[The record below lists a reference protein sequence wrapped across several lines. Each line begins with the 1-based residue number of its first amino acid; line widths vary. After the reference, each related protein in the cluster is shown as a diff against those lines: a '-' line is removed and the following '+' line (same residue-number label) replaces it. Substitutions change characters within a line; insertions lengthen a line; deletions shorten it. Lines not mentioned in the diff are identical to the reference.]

1 MTQLIKTQTEDYLR
15 KTKLPEET
23 KTYTVISHGIVIDT
37 AREMLEKYGFNV
49 LSESYQSEHSGDIA
63 YGLMK
68 LEKVD
73 DPDMAMTFYWTNSYN
88 KMVKFKCSIGGF
100 IYDNEVPF
108 ITSDNQATWNR
119 KHTGVALDETLDI
132 IESMIASAEEHFAQ
146 IVSMKN
152 KFKEIPINRKDY
164 AKLMGLLYFDK
175 KIIAPTQASLI
186 RNEYDKPSFN
196 YSDKETLWELYKII
210 MFGISDQPPR
220 GWYSQQIKVN
230 NYLQVMYNIAT
241 VEIANENVAGQ
252 LEFESVEESFM
263 SEDELAHE
271 LYGVDND
278 IEVSLP
284 VLDEVVDL
292 DAEEDAEWD
301 RLEAA
306 GVIAPCIRHD
316 AETIKEIE
324 IENSLPV
331 MPNDEMDSVENLI
344 QAQNL
349 VKEKTLFKP
358 EEPSLFDAVNAK
370 KERLEEIRESIQD
383 EDLSYGELV
392 ELQELTEFI
401 EDDDVELLEAAGVP
415 EFTEDITID
424 LSDLEGEYTL
434 EQMDEVIE
442 ILEERLEQAVAMSE
456 KQVDNIKEEHGII
469 EKGNPDDGLIGSTA
483 PNPEDLFDLID
494 DEDDD
499 LVDEVPWFT
508 DENPNPEIKTA
519 PSLIP
524 DDMRD
529 EVLSILMDRYQN
541 TKTIKNTIE
550 GTDHVLFILDSE
562 EFFTVDKQ

>member
-152 KFKEIPINRKDY
+152 RFKEIPINRKDY

-252 LEFESVEESFM
+252 LEFETVEEIFM
-263 SEDELAHE
+263 SDDELAHE

-306 GVIAPCIRHD
+306 GVIAPCAGHSV
-316 AETIKEIE
+316 ESEK
-324 IENSLPV
+324 
-331 MPNDEMDSVENLI
+331 DEMKSVENLI

-358 EEPSLFDAVNAK
+358 EEPSLFADIDAK
-370 KERLEEIRESIQD
+370 KERLEEIRESIQ
-383 EDLSYGELV
+383 EEEVSYGELV
-392 ELQELTEFI
+392 ELQGLTEFI
-401 EDDDVELLEAAGVP
+401 DDGDVELLEVAGVP
-415 EFTEDITID
+415 EFVEEELID

-434 EQMDEVIE
+434 EEMPEVIE
-442 ILEERLEQAVAMSE
+442 VIEERIEKAIMSKEQI
-456 KQVDNIKEEHGII
+456 DNIKEEHDIV
-469 EKGNPDDGLIGSTA
+469 EKEEDPYEGLIASTA
-483 PNPEDLFDLID
+483 PNPEDLFDLMDEDGD
-494 DEDDD
+494 DESGED
-499 LVDEVPWFT
+499 VPWFT

-541 TKTIKNTIE
+541 KKTIKNAIE

>member
-132 IESMIASAEEHFAQ
+132 IESMIASAEDHFAQ

-164 AKLMGLLYFDK
+164 SKLMGLLYFDK

-252 LEFESVEESFM
+252 LEFESVEEVYAT
-263 SEDELAHE
+263 DELDMIP
-271 LYGVDND
+271 VD
-278 IEVSLP
+278 ES
-284 VLDEVVDL
+284 EVVDL
-292 DAEEDAEWD
+292 DAQEDADWND
-301 RLEAA
+301 LEEA
-306 GVIAPCIRHD
+306 GLIAPCAGHSV
-316 AETIKEIE
+316 ESEK
-324 IENSLPV
+324 
-331 MPNDEMDSVENLI
+331 DEMESVENLI

-358 EEPSLFDAVNAK
+358 EEPSLFDAVDAK

-383 EDLSYGELV
+383 ENVSYGELV

-415 EFTEDITID
+415 EFVKDELID

-434 EQMDEVIE
+434 DQMDEVIE
-442 ILEERLEQAVAMSE
+442 ILEERLEAVVAMSKE
-456 KQVDNIKEEHGII
+456 QVDNIKEEHGII

-483 PNPEDLFDLID
+483 PNPEDLFDLIE
-494 DEDDD
+494 DEDDE
-499 LVDEVPWFT
+499 LADEVPWFT

-529 EVLSILMDRYQN
+529 DVLSILMDRYQN
-541 TKTIKNTIE
+541 KKTIKNAIE

>member
-37 AREMLEKYGFNV
+37 AREMLEKYGFNI
-49 LSESYQSEHSGDIA
+49 LSESYQSECSGDIA

-152 KFKEIPINRKDY
+152 RFKEIPINRKEY

-196 YSDKETLWELYKII
+196 YSDKETLWEFYKI
-210 MFGISDQPPR
+210 MMYGISDQPPKK
-220 GWYSQQIKVN
+220 WYSQQIKVN
-230 NYLQVMYNIAT
+230 NYIQVMYNIAK
-241 VEIANENVAGQ
+241 VEIANENVANE
-252 LEFESVEESFM
+252 LDFEAVEESFM
-263 SEDELAHE
+263 DDELDVIP
-271 LYGVDND
+271 VDT
-278 IEVSLP
+278 I
-284 VLDEVVDL
+284 DL
-292 DAEEDAEWD
+292 DAEEDALWD

-306 GVIAPCIRHD
+306 GVIAPCIGHD

-331 MPNDEMDSVENLI
+331 MPNDEMESVENLI

-358 EEPSLFDAVNAK
+358 EEPSLFADIDAK
-370 KERLEEIRESIQD
+370 KERLEEIRESIQ
-383 EDLSYGELV
+383 EEEVSYGELV
-392 ELQELTEFI
+392 ELQDLTEYI
-401 EDDDVELLEAAGVP
+401 EDGDVELLEAAGVP
-415 EFTEDITID
+415 EFVKDELID
-424 LSDLEGEYTL
+424 LSDLEGEYNL
-434 EQMDEVIE
+434 DEMPAVIE
-442 ILEERLEQAVAMSE
+442 TIEERIEEAIMSKEQI
-456 KQVDNIKEEHGII
+456 DNIKEEHEIV
-469 EKGNPDDGLIGSTA
+469 EKEEDPYEGLIGSTA
-483 PNPEDLFDLID
+483 PNPEDLFDLMEE
-494 DEDDD
+494 EDDD
-499 LVDEVPWFT
+499 LADEVPWFT

-524 DDMRD
+524 NDMRD
-529 EVLSILMDRYQN
+529 EALSILMDRYQN
-541 TKTIKNTIE
+541 KKTIKNAIE

>member
-1 MTQLIKTQTEDYLR
+1 MTQLIKTQTEDYIR

-23 KTYTVISHGIVIDT
+23 KTYTVISHSIVIDT
-37 AREMLEKYGFNV
+37 AREMLAKYGFNI

-73 DPDMAMTFYWTNSYN
+73 DPDMAMTFYWANSYN

-132 IESMIASAEEHFAQ
+132 IESMIASAEDHFAQ

-152 KFKEIPINRKDY
+152 RFKEISINRKDY

-175 KIIAPTQASLI
+175 LIIAPTQASLI
-186 RNEYDKPSFN
+186 RKEYDKPSFN

-220 GWYSQQIKVN
+220 GWYTQQIKVN
-230 NYLQVMYNIAT
+230 NYLQVMYNIAK
-241 VEIANENVAGQ
+241 VEIANENVAGE
-252 LEFESVEESFM
+252 LEFEAVEESFM
-263 SEDELAHE
+263 VDDLDVIPVETYETED
-271 LYGVDND
+271 
-278 IEVSLP
+278 
-284 VLDEVVDL
+284 LDE
-292 DAEEDAEWD
+292 EEDAEWD

-306 GVIAPCIRHD
+306 GIITPCAAH
-316 AETIKEIE
+316 
-324 IENSLPV
+324 
-331 MPNDEMDSVENLI
+331 SVESEKDELKSIDNLI
-344 QAQNL
+344 DAQNL
-349 VKEKTLFKP
+349 VVDPKPMFKKSY
-358 EEPSLFDAVNAK
+358 SLFDDVDAK
-370 KERLEEIRESIQD
+370 KERLEEIRESLQ
-383 EDLSYGELV
+383 EENVSYGELA
-392 ELQELTEFI
+392 ELQELTEYI

-415 EFTEDITID
+415 EFVEEEIID

-434 EQMDEVIE
+434 EQMEDVIETIEERIEEVIMSK
-442 ILEERLEQAVAMSE
+442 EQI
-456 KQVDNIKEEHGII
+456 DNIKEEHGIV
-469 EKGNPDDGLIGSTA
+469 EKEEDPYEELIASTA
-483 PNPEDLFDLID
+483 PNPEDLFDLMD

-499 LVDEVPWFT
+499 AVNDVPWFT
-508 DENPNPEIKTA
+508 DENPNPEIKIA

-524 DDMRD
+524 DEMRE

-541 TKTIKNTIE
+541 KRKIENTLE
-550 GTDHVLFILDSE
+550 GTDHIVFVLDSK

>member
-37 AREMLEKYGFNV
+37 AREMLEKYGFNI
-49 LSESYQSEHSGDIA
+49 LSESYQSECSGDIA

-152 KFKEIPINRKDY
+152 RFKEIPINRKEY

-196 YSDKETLWELYKII
+196 YSDKETLWEFYKI
-210 MFGISDQPPR
+210 MMYGISDQPPKK
-220 GWYSQQIKVN
+220 WYSQQIKVN
-230 NYLQVMYNIAT
+230 NYIQVMYNVAK
-241 VEIANENVAGQ
+241 VEIANENVANE
-252 LEFESVEESFM
+252 LDFEAVEESFM
-263 SEDELAHE
+263 DDELDVIP
-271 LYGVDND
+271 VDT
-278 IEVSLP
+278 
-284 VLDEVVDL
+284 VDL

-306 GVIAPCIRHD
+306 GVIAPCIGHD

-331 MPNDEMDSVENLI
+331 MPNDEMESVENLI

-358 EEPSLFDAVNAK
+358 EEPSLFADIDAK
-370 KERLEEIRESIQD
+370 KERLEEIRESIQ
-383 EDLSYGELV
+383 EEEVSYGELV
-392 ELQELTEFI
+392 ELQDLTEYI
-401 EDDDVELLEAAGVP
+401 EDGDVELLEAAGVP
-415 EFTEDITID
+415 EFVKDELID
-424 LSDLEGEYTL
+424 LSDLEGEYNL
-434 EQMDEVIE
+434 DEMPAVIE
-442 ILEERLEQAVAMSE
+442 TIEERIEEAIMSKEQI
-456 KQVDNIKEEHGII
+456 DNIKEEHEIV
-469 EKGNPDDGLIGSTA
+469 EKEEDPYEGLIGSTA
-483 PNPEDLFDLID
+483 PNPEDLFDLMEEE
-494 DEDDD
+494 EDDD
-499 LVDEVPWFT
+499 LADEVPWFT

-541 TKTIKNTIE
+541 KKTIKNAIE

>member
-37 AREMLEKYGFNV
+37 AREMLEKYGFNI

-152 KFKEIPINRKDY
+152 RFKEIPINRKDY

-220 GWYSQQIKVN
+220 GWYTQQIKVN
-230 NYLQVMYNIAT
+230 NYLQVMYNIAK
-241 VEIANENVAGQ
+241 VEIANENVANE
-252 LEFESVEESFM
+252 LDFEAVEESFM
-263 SEDELAHE
+263 NDELDVIP
-271 LYGVDND
+271 VDT
-278 IEVSLP
+278 
-284 VLDEVVDL
+284 VDL

-301 RLEAA
+301 KLEAA
-306 GVIAPCIRHD
+306 GVIAPCIGHD

-331 MPNDEMDSVENLI
+331 MPNDEMESVENLI

-358 EEPSLFDAVNAK
+358 EEPSLFADIDAK
-370 KERLEEIRESIQD
+370 KERLEEIRESIQ
-383 EDLSYGELV
+383 EEEVSYGELV
-392 ELQELTEFI
+392 ELQDLTEFI
-401 EDDDVELLEAAGVP
+401 EDGDVELLEAAGVP
-415 EFTEDITID
+415 EFVKDELID

-434 EQMDEVIE
+434 DEMPTVIE
-442 ILEERLEQAVAMSE
+442 TIEERIEEAIMSKEQI
-456 KQVDNIKEEHGII
+456 DNIKEEHDVV
-469 EKGNPDDGLIGSTA
+469 EKEEDPYKGLIASTA
-483 PNPEDLFDLID
+483 PNPEDLFDLMDEDGD
-494 DEDDD
+494 DESGED
-499 LVDEVPWFT
+499 VPWFT

-541 TKTIKNTIE
+541 KKTIKNAIE

>member
-37 AREMLEKYGFNV
+37 AREMLEKYGFNI

-152 KFKEIPINRKDY
+152 RFKEIPINRKDY

-210 MFGISDQPPR
+210 MFGISDQPPKK
-220 GWYSQQIKVN
+220 WYSQQIKVN
-230 NYLQVMYNIAT
+230 NYIQVMYNIAK
-241 VEIANENVAGQ
+241 VEIANENVANE
-252 LEFESVEESFM
+252 LDFEAVEESFM
-263 SEDELAHE
+263 DDELDVIP
-271 LYGVDND
+271 VDT
-278 IEVSLP
+278 
-284 VLDEVVDL
+284 VDL

-301 RLEAA
+301 KLEAA
-306 GVIAPCIRHD
+306 GVIAPCIGHD

-331 MPNDEMDSVENLI
+331 MPNDEMESVENLI

-358 EEPSLFDAVNAK
+358 EEPSLFADIDAK

-383 EDLSYGELV
+383 ESVSYGELV
-392 ELQELTEFI
+392 ELQDLTEFI
-401 EDDDVELLEAAGVP
+401 EDDDVELLEVAGVP
-415 EFTEDITID
+415 EFVNDELID

-434 EQMDEVIE
+434 EEMPEVIE
-442 ILEERLEQAVAMSE
+442 TIQERIDEAIMSKEQI
-456 KQVDNIKEEHGII
+456 DNIKEEHDVV
-469 EKGNPDDGLIGSTA
+469 EKEEDLYEGLIASTA
-483 PNPEDLFDLID
+483 PNPEDLFDLMDEDGD
-494 DEDDD
+494 DESGED
-499 LVDEVPWFT
+499 VPWFT

-541 TKTIKNTIE
+541 KKTIKNAIE

>member
-132 IESMIASAEEHFAQ
+132 IESMIASAEDHFAQ

-152 KFKEIPINRKDY
+152 KFKEISINRKDY

-196 YSDKETLWELYKII
+196 YNDKETLWELYKII
-210 MFGISDQPPR
+210 MYGISDQPPR

-252 LEFESVEESFM
+252 LEFESVEEVYAT
-263 SEDELAHE
+263 DELDMIP
-271 LYGVDND
+271 VD
-278 IEVSLP
+278 ES
-284 VLDEVVDL
+284 EVVDL
-292 DAEEDAEWD
+292 DAQEDADWND
-301 RLEAA
+301 LEEA
-306 GVIAPCIRHD
+306 GLIAPCAGHSV
-316 AETIKEIE
+316 ESEK
-324 IENSLPV
+324 
-331 MPNDEMDSVENLI
+331 DEMESVENLI

-358 EEPSLFDAVNAK
+358 EEPSLFDAVDAK

-383 EDLSYGELV
+383 ENVSYGELV

-415 EFTEDITID
+415 EFVKDELID

-434 EQMDEVIE
+434 DQMDEVIE
-442 ILEERLEQAVAMSE
+442 ILEERLEAVVAMSKE
-456 KQVDNIKEEHGII
+456 QVDNIKEEHGII

-483 PNPEDLFDLID
+483 PNPEDLFDLIE
-494 DEDDD
+494 DEDDE
-499 LVDEVPWFT
+499 LADEVPWFT

-541 TKTIKNTIE
+541 KKTIKNAIE